1 MKMTKLSD
9 LPGVGPAMVGHLQ
22 NKGINTIQQLLDS
35 DDATLLAIR
44 GISPTRVASFRN
56 VGQMM
61 LNMSQDATPDEASS
75 EVDTTEAQAAV
86 VDADITLPAGT
97 SKAGAAKKKEKS
109 SEAKKKAKDAAKKKA
124 KAASKKKAKADEK
137 KKADAEVKKAKAAA
151 KKKAEAAKK
160 KAKES
165 AKKKA
170 TAAKKKEKAAAK
182 KAAAKKAEKKKTA
195 GKKASKKKS

>member
-75 EVDTTEAQAAV
+75 EVDTTEAQAVV

-109 SEAKKKAKDAAKKKA
+109 SAAKKKA

-182 KAAAKKAEKKKTA
+182 KAEKKKTA